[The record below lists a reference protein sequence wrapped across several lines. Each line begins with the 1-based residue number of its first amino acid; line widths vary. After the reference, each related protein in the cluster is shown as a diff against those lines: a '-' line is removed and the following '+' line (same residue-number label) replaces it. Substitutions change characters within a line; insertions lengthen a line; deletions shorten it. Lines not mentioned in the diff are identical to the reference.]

1 VERQRIAPDMS
12 RKASEIT
19 DLNLLYARIGYRT
32 YLAWVKGEQSLADFY
47 AGYNTAELR
56 RIKEL
61 RDGSSA

>member
-1 VERQRIAPDMS
+1 MSERTTPDMT

-19 DLNLLYARIGYRT
+19 DDLLLYSRIGYRVF
-32 YLAWVKGEQSLADFY
+32 LAWEKGEQSLADFY

-61 RDGSSA
+61 RDARR